1 MNLFSSLDLLYVCQ
15 VFLMGD
21 NFGAFFTTSLAN
33 YHFLSSLIAAIN
45 QIPRDSGQNDRRAA
59 GGQKRPHDSL
69 RSPRKAIPIKHREQ
83 KKH

>member
-1 MNLFSSLDLLYVCQ
+1 
-15 VFLMGD
+15 MGD

-69 RSPRKAIPIKHREQ
+69 RSPRNFKTKEGRLIIAENKLMQNYFGHI
-83 KKH
+83 